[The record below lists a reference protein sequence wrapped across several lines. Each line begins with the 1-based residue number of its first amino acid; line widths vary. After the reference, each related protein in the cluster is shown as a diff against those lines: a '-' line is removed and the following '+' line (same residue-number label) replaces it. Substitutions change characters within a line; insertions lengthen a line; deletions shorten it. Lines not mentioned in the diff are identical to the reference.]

1 MSESFA
7 TKLVEGEAS
16 GPPGSRASSNLS
28 SPSAEPRPV
37 AQWNQA
43 MKCGQVGGKTPELWA
58 VAVLCGQA
66 LHWGEGSRDLHTFIQ
81 DCAEARVAYPTCSSG
96 GQESEWTL
104 GMIVGKYR
112 RLISTAVG

>member
-1 MSESFA
+1 M
-7 TKLVEGEAS
+7 
-16 GPPGSRASSNLS
+16 
-28 SPSAEPRPV
+28 

-112 RLISTAVG
+112 RLISTTVG